1 MTVQQILLKLGGVFI
16 LIAINAFFV
25 TAEFA
30 IVSVRRSKIDHLV
43 NDGDTTA
50 QTVQSLQHHLDKL
63 LSTTQFGITL
73 SSLAL
78 GWIGEQTI
86 ALLLQQWI
94 ISLSLPTTI
103 SDTLV
108 HSIAIPTAFICLVY
122 LQIVLGELC
131 PKSLALLYPE
141 KLARLFA
148 PPISVVTRIFNP
160 FVFILN
166 QSTRWLLKLVGVEYT
181 RQAWHK
187 QVTPEELQLII
198 QTEKDSLGLEAEE
211 RQILKNV
218 LEFGD
223 VEAVEVMTPRI
234 NINFLDTDST
244 YQDLVQKVASTKNSR
259 FPVIGESLDDI
270 LGIIDFKLCICELA
284 GEEIDANTPLTQ
296 FIKPVRFVKQSTL
309 LSDLLT
315 TMQNLR
321 LKMVVIVDKY
331 GGTSGLVTRQDLIKE
346 ILGNEV
352 GEDAPSDTFIEIIDD
367 SHSLVSAQMNVDELN
382 DALNL
387 DLPINDNYHTL
398 GGFLVYHWQKIP
410 QLHEVFY
417 FDRFQFEI
425 VDIEGPRIKKIKIT
439 LNVEEI
445 K

>member
-86 ALLLQQWI
+86 ALLLQEWI
-94 ISLSLPTTI
+94 ISLSLPTNI

-234 NINFLDTDST
+234 NINFLDTNST

>member
-86 ALLLQQWI
+86 ALLLQEWI
-94 ISLSLPTTI
+94 ISLSLPTNI

-234 NINFLDTDST
+234 NINFLDTNST

-382 DALNL
+382 EALNL

-398 GGFLVYHWQKIP
+398 GGFLVYHWQKRP
-410 QLHEVFY
+410 QLQEVFY

-425 VDIEGPRIKKIKIT
+425 VDSEGPRIKKIKIT